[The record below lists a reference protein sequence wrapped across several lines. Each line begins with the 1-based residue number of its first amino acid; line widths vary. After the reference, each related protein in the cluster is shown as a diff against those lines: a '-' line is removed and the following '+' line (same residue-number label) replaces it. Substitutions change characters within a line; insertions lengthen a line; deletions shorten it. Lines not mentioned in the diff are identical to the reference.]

1 MPQQGGVDTG
11 VVLEGE
17 AAEQVQQ
24 LGDLVCRVS
33 SKSYSKSLGWVRVGV
48 RKRSPD
54 THMTRQRNDKC
65 FHYNASSLQCV

>member
-33 SKSYSKSLGWVRVGV
+33 SESYSKSPG
-48 RKRSPD
+48 
-54 THMTRQRNDKC
+54 
-65 FHYNASSLQCV
+65 